1 MSSAVKAKLT
11 TKVMTNWMILT
22 TSMGFQ
28 ALRKEGCRR
37 RSGARERL
45 RRLRTPALR
54 TDIDQRDKCDSRR
67 PQPQR
72 LNKGTKKEVI
82 ASIKIRLC
90 VLHSGAAARIRPAE
104 SGHRGQ
110 QGLVRTDE
118 FDSKVTNLRKNPQ
131 EPSQQ
136 KEKHFSASNYPPD
149 KTRGKETRLPDHH
162 NKPGSFSHLLPHSAR
177 RRVIQF
183 VRTPLRFAL
192 TPARVYA
199 HSAVLRL
206 LPSPFTSYPYSIQ
219 NVTIRGERFA
229 FVRSSP
235 SSPEKSNS
243 SHRLFSCKASSV
255 RRLHIGELLH
265 FSFFTG
271 IFTRI
276 TLILCNLRPVD
287 CSKLGE
293 AKNGSPSPVHFLYS
307 IGNERIRSQCVKR

>member
-1 MSSAVKAKLT
+1 M
-11 TKVMTNWMILT
+11 
-22 TSMGFQ
+22 
-28 ALRKEGCRR
+28 RKEGYRR

-45 RRLRTPALR
+45 RRLRTPALG

-110 QGLVRTDE
+110 QGLVRTDRS
-118 FDSKVTNLRKNPQ
+118 DSKVTNLRKIHRNKNRNIFQ
-131 EPSQQ
+131 HRTILRTKRE
-136 KEKHFSASNYPPD
+136 
-149 KTRGKETRLPDHH
+149 GKKQDCPTITT
-162 NKPGSFSHLLPHSAR
+162 NKGTFLHLLPHSAR

-199 HSAVLRL
+199 HSAVFRL
-206 LPSPFTSYPYSIQ
+206 SSSPFTSYPYSIQ
-219 NVTIRGERFA
+219 NVAIRGEGFA
-229 FVRSSP
+229 VVRSSP

-243 SHRLFSCKASSV
+243 THRLFSCKASSV
-255 RRLHIGELLH
+255 RRLHMGELLH
-265 FSFFTG
+265 FSSFTG
-271 IFTRI
+271 TFTRI
-276 TLILCNLRPVD
+276 TLILCDLRPVD

-293 AKNGSPSPVHFLYS
+293 AKNGSHSPSHLLYS
-307 IGNERIRSQCVKR
+307 TGNERVLSQCVKR